1 MASKVSDKERWVT
14 MNGRHLLVKA
24 GETPEQAWARN
35 SKETAKEE
43 SDRRDKEIAERE
55 KNTKALTAEKNGE
68 QGGDKKFVTS
78 KDGNVYAIEG
88 SGNSAVLVIKNGDKV
103 SKNKI
108 LDAND
113 PEKARVKLTGKGI
126 VYLKKNPN
134 MLKLLKK

>member
-14 MNGRHLLVKA
+14 VNGRHLLVKA
-24 GETPEQAWARN
+24 GETPEQAWARS

-55 KNTKALTAEKNGE
+55 KNTKALTAEKNAE
-68 QGGDKKFVTS
+68 QGGGKAPA
-78 KDGNVYAIEG
+78 KDGATYSIEG
-88 SGNSAVLVIKNGDKV
+88 SGNGAVLVIKEGDKV

-113 PEKARVKLTGKGI
+113 PEKARVKLTGKGL